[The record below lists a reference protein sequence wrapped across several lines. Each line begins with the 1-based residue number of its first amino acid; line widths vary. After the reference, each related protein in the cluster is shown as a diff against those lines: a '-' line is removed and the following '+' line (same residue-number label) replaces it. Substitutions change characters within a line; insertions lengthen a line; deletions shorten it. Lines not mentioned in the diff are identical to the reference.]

1 MHELETGMLKQ
12 CSVEYIHLVWYD
24 FQTFCVLNS
33 SMNDFSDT
41 TLVGRQTVFT
51 GIPLLGQKLTN
62 RHRTTDIK
70 TMTPFKVFI

>member
-1 MHELETGMLKQ
+1 
-12 CSVEYIHLVWYD
+12 
-24 FQTFCVLNS
+24 
-33 SMNDFSDT
+33 MNDFSDT

-62 RHRTTDIK
+62 GHRTTDIK